1 MARLATAEAARRGP
15 RTGSGHPGPG
25 RTARRIA
32 LGLGLCSAWLL
43 AGTVR
48 AQVPTETQPAPA
60 VLSGTLLKARTQGQV
75 AIGYRTDLPPFSFLP
90 AAGSEPRGY
99 SIELCRSLAHA
110 MAEAVHKP
118 LRIRWVPL
126 TAATRIQAV
135 ETGEVDLECGTT
147 TSTRARQQRVA
158 FSPLIFVSGT
168 RLLVPRDST
177 AQSLRDLSG
186 RRVSVTA
193 GTTNEQIL
201 RDLAAQQHI
210 ALTLV
215 PSPDHDASFA
225 LLAKGL
231 VQAFATD
238 EVLLY
243 VRAAQSGTERG
254 LYRLVGDRLS
264 YEPYAIMFRKDDP
277 AMATLVA
284 ATFREMARNGEI
296 ERQYRQWFMRK
307 LPFLGITLG
316 LPMSTQLRLS
326 IETLASNP

>member
-1 MARLATAEAARRGP
+1 MR
-15 RTGSGHPGPG
+15 
-25 RTARRIA
+25 RTAGGIVHILA
-32 LGLGLCSAWLL
+32 ASAWLL
-43 AGTVR
+43 AGTAQ
-48 AQVPTETQPAPA
+48 AQVPTETQPAPT
-60 VLSGTLLKARTQGQV
+60 VLTGTLLKAHNQGEV
-75 AIGYRTDLPPFSFLP
+75 AIGYRGDLPPFSFVP
-90 AAGSEPRGY
+90 APGSEPRGY

-126 TAATRIQAV
+126 TAASRIPAV
-135 ETGEVDLECGTT
+135 EQGQVDLECGTT
-147 TSTRARQQRVA
+147 TSTHDRQQRVA

-177 AQSLRDLSG
+177 VQSLRDLAG
-186 RRVSVTA
+186 QRVSVTA

-201 RDLAAQQHI
+201 RDLAAQHRVPV
-210 ALTLV
+210 TLV
-215 PSPDHDASFA
+215 PSSDHDASFS
-225 LLAKGL
+225 LLARGQ

-243 VRAAQSGTERG
+243 VRAAQSGTQRE

-264 YEPYAIMFRKDDP
+264 YEPYAIMFRKGDP
-277 AMATLVA
+277 AMAAVVA
-284 ATFREMARNGEI
+284 DAFHEMARNGEI